1 MEMGLTTAEDP
12 ALHDAEG
19 VIASLNQQNETGVIH
34 ESPLRRIISNNP
46 KETNPMSEKIFIF
59 DTTLRDAEQTPGAA
73 LNLEEKL
80 EIAKHLAKLNVD
92 IIEAGFPVSSPG
104 DFEAVKRISNE
115 VIGPEICALSR
126 VVEKDITAA
135 WNAIK
140 DAPRP
145 RIHTFVGTSD
155 IHIVG
160 ITRSDRQTI
169 LKRAVDAVAYA
180 KSLCAGHPHA
190 KVEFSPMDASRT
202 EPGYLYEVIEATIN
216 AGATIINIP
225 DTVGYAIPSEFGQLI
240 ANIFAN
246 VPNIG
251 KATVSV
257 HCHDDLGLAVAN
269 SIAAIKNGA
278 RQVECTVNGLGERA
292 GNTSMEE
299 IVMAIR
305 TRHDHFKDFY
315 TDINTKEIVPISR
328 RVSRTMG
335 MLIAPNKAIVGANA
349 FAHSSG
355 IHQDGVIKERLTFE
369 IIAPEDVGLKESQII
384 LSPRSGR
391 NALRHR
397 LNALGYEVTREQLDK
412 IYERFIAVA
421 DKKKEV
427 HDADL
432 EAIMKD
438 EVRSIPEV
446 FQLEYIQV
454 VSGTRITPTTTVGVR
469 TEDGIIEE
477 AATGDGPVDAAY
489 RAIDRI
495 TKIPLRLTDYSI
507 RSVTE
512 GKDAI
517 GEVTIKAQDNGHLI
531 VGHGASTD
539 IIEASAK
546 AYIDAINKVVHLRHE
561 E

>member
-1 MEMGLTTAEDP
+1 
-12 ALHDAEG
+12 
-19 VIASLNQQNETGVIH
+19 
-34 ESPLRRIISNNP
+34 
-46 KETNPMSEKIFIF
+46 MSEQIFIF

-92 IIEAGFPVSSPG
+92 IIEAGFPISSPG
-104 DFEAVKRISNE
+104 DFDAVKRIADE
-115 VIGPEICALSR
+115 VTGPEICALSR
-126 VVEKDITAA
+126 IIEKDITAA
-135 WNAIK
+135 WGAIK
-140 DAPRP
+140 DAPKP

-160 ITRSDRQTI
+160 ITRSDREAI

-180 KSLCAGHPHA
+180 KSLCAGHPGA
-190 KVEFSPMDASRT
+190 KVEFSPMDATRT
-202 EPGYLYEVIEATIN
+202 EPSYLYEVVEATIN

-225 DTVGYAIPSEFGQLI
+225 DTVGYAIPAEFGQLI
-240 ANIFAN
+240 ADIFAN
-246 VPNIG
+246 VPNIDQ
-251 KATVSV
+251 AVISV
-257 HCHDDLGLAVAN
+257 HCHNDLGLAVAN
-269 SIAAIKNGA
+269 SIAAIKSGA

-292 GNTSMEE
+292 GNTALEE

-305 TRHDHFKDFY
+305 TRQDHF
-315 TDINTKEIVPISR
+315 TDVHTAINTVEICPISR

-335 MLIAPNKAIVGANA
+335 IPIQPNKAIVGANA

-355 IHQDGVIKERLTFE
+355 IHQDGVIKQRDTFE
-369 IIAPEDVGLKESQII
+369 IMAPEEVGLKESQII

-397 LNALGYEVTREQLDK
+397 LHALGYDVTPEQLNQ
-412 IYERFIAVA
+412 IYERFIEVA
-421 DKKKEV
+421 DKKKEI

-432 EAIMKD
+432 EAIMAD

-454 VSGTRITPTTTVGVR
+454 VSGTKISPTTTVGVR
-469 TEDGIIEE
+469 TENGVVEE
-477 AATGDGPVDAAY
+477 ASTGDGPVDAAY
-489 RAIDRI
+489 KAIDRVA
-495 TKIPLRLTDYSI
+495 KIPLVLTDYSI

-517 GEVTIKAQDNGHLI
+517 GEVTIKVQDNGHTMI
-531 VGHGASTD
+531 GHGASTD

-546 AYIDAINKVVHLRHE
+546 AYIDAINKVVHLRYE
-561 E
+561 A

>member
-1 MEMGLTTAEDP
+1 MP
-12 ALHDAEG
+12 
-19 VIASLNQQNETGVIH
+19 
-34 ESPLRRIISNNP
+34 
-46 KETNPMSEKIFIF
+46 EKIHIF

-104 DFEAVKRISNE
+104 DFDAVERIANE
-115 VIGPEICALSR
+115 VEGPEICALSR
-126 VVEKDITAA
+126 VIEKDITAA
-135 WNAIK
+135 WGAIK

-160 ITRSDRQTI
+160 ITRSSRETI

-180 KSLCAGHPHA
+180 RTLCEV
-190 KVEFSPMDASRT
+190 VEFSPMDAART
-202 EPGYLYEVIEATIN
+202 EPSYLYEVVEATIA

-225 DTVGYAIPSEFGQLI
+225 DTVGYAIPAEFGQLI
-240 ANIFAN
+240 ADIFAN
-246 VPNIG
+246 VSNID
-251 KATVSV
+251 KAIISV
-257 HCHDDLGLAVAN
+257 HCHNDLGLAVAN
-269 SIAAIKNGA
+269 SLAAIKNGA

-292 GNTSMEE
+292 GNTSLEE

-305 TRHDHFKDFY
+305 TRRDHFEDFH
-315 TDINTKEIVPISR
+315 TGVNAKEINPISR

-335 MLIAPNKAIVGANA
+335 IPVAPNKAIVGANA

-355 IHQDGVIKERLTFE
+355 IHQDGVIKQRDTFE
-369 IIAPEDVGLKESQII
+369 IIAPEDVGLKESRIV

-397 LNALGYEVTREQLDK
+397 LAALGYEVIGEQLNK
-412 IYERFIAVA
+412 VYERFLTVA
-421 DKKKEV
+421 DKKKAV

-432 EAIMKD
+432 EAIMRD
-438 EVRSIPEV
+438 EAHSIPAI
-446 FQLEYIQV
+446 FHLEYIQV
-454 VSGTRITPTTTVGVR
+454 VSGTRISPTTTVGVR
-469 TEDGIIEE
+469 TEDGVVEE
-477 AATGDGPVDAAY
+477 ASTGDGPVDAAY
-489 RAIDRI
+489 KAIDRVA
-495 TKIPLRLTDYSI
+495 KIPLILADYSI
-507 RSVTE
+507 RAVTE

-517 GEVTIKAQDNGHLI
+517 GEVTIKVQDNGHI
-531 VGHGASTD
+531 IIGHGASTD

-546 AYIDAINKVVHLRHE
+546 AYIDAINKIIHLRHE
-561 E
+561 